1 METRNLIKFG
11 PSSYVVSLPHG
22 WIKKNRLKKGNFLF
36 LEEQGNNLIFS
47 PVETAHD
54 QSKIFNL
61 DIDGKSDEHITKML
75 KSSYLTNYNTFVLH
89 GKTVKTRA
97 KYIREVLSQLVAVE
111 IMEQTSQKIV
121 AHEMLDKS
129 KNSPEKIIRRMDMI
143 IRSMLEWLQE
153 ERSSDIRYIHERE
166 SDLNRLDLL
175 AQRLIVNSFDNPS
188 YLTELKKS
196 NFEILMEFK
205 VMGFLEMIGD
215 SIRDLAE
222 TAGLMK
228 LVKLEPLPNI
238 SKRYLKTMEIYY
250 ANDLD
255 AAVQLSI
262 QTKQAKIDLEKGTM
276 KTRNMSEIMM
286 PLKEI
291 ILMTDEI
298 ALVVIN
304 RNT

>member
-1 METRNLIKFG
+1 
-11 PSSYVVSLPHG
+11 
-22 WIKKNRLKKGNFLF
+22 LF
-36 LEEQGNNLIFS
+36 LEEQDNKLIFS
-47 PVETAHD
+47 PNEMKPD
-54 QSKIFNL
+54 QSKVFNL

-89 GKTVKTRA
+89 GKTVKTRT

-143 IRSMLEWLQE
+143 IRSMLEWLLE
-153 ERSSDIRYIHERE
+153 EKNSGIGYIHERE

-188 YLTELKKS
+188 YHAELKKS
-196 NFEILMEFK
+196 YFEILMEFK

-222 TAGLMK
+222 AADPMK
-228 LVKLEPLPNI
+228 MAKLEPLPNI
-238 SKRYLKTMEIYY
+238 IKRYIKTMEIYY

-262 QTKQAKIDLEKGTM
+262 QTKQARTDLEKWIV
-276 KTRNMSEIMM
+276 KTKNMAEIMTS
-286 PLKEI
+286 LKEL

-298 ALVVIN
+298 ALVVLN